1 MSDVRSLFSLPST
14 GRDAPLAVGCWRA
27 AVDLSLCSFSLKM
40 LYLGSGSGFEEREG
54 VEEVRRGAS
63 NPPSPRCLQVFE
75 MLLLVGK
82 TARREAASPQAKGR
96 PRAAYLGGRL
106 YPPEGSVSLVA
117 TEAGS
122 RWQGADP
129 TESPRAGRGLPPTV
143 AGADLTDCPWL

>member
-1 MSDVRSLFSLPST
+1 M
-14 GRDAPLAVGCWRA
+14 
-27 AVDLSLCSFSLKM
+27 DLSWCSFSLKM

-54 VEEVRRGAS
+54 VEEVRRVS
-63 NPPSPRCLQVFE
+63 SHPPSPCSLQVFKT
-75 MLLLVGK
+75 LLLVRK
-82 TARREAASPQAKGR
+82 TARREAASPHAKGR
-96 PRAAYLGGRL
+96 PRVAYLGGRL

-117 TEAGS
+117 TEAGN